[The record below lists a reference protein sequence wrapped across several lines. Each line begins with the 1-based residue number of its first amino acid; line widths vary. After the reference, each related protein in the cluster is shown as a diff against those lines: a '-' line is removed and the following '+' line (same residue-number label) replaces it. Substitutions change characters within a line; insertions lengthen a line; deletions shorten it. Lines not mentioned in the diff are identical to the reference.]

1 MKSMFRNNCVIG
13 IIFSALLIAGCG
25 QPMRRDTQVLMGSF
39 VEVISPD
46 PRAAGIV
53 FGEIRRIEN
62 ICSKFNEDS
71 ELSRL
76 NKTGEARVSEDLFY
90 LLKRSKDFWLASD
103 GAFDITVAPL
113 VDIWGFTK
121 RDYHLPSDD
130 QISKA
135 LGAVGSNK
143 IVFLETNN
151 VVKFTVS
158 GMKVDLGAIAPGYA
172 VDLAVKKL
180 KDAGITS
187 CLINCTGEI
196 YCLGDK
202 SGRDWTVAIKSPSG
216 GGIRQ
221 RLELKNK
228 AAATSGDYE
237 QYFIK
242 DKRRYSHII
251 DPRTGYPVD
260 SGISSVTVIAPD
272 CLTADAL
279 STAVFVMGKKKG
291 EEMAKRFPGVETII
305 IERTDR

>member
-1 MKSMFRNNCVIG
+1 MFRNNCVIG
-13 IIFSALLIAGCG
+13 IILSALLIAGCG

-76 NKTGEARVSEDLFY
+76 NKTGEARVSDDLFY

-113 VDIWGFTK
+113 ADIWGFTK
-121 RDYHLPSDD
+121 RDYHLPADD
-130 QISKA
+130 QIKKA
-135 LGAVGSNK
+135 LAAVGSNK
-143 IVFLETNN
+143 ILFLETNN

-158 GMKVDLGAIAPGYA
+158 GMKIDLGAIAPGYA
-172 VDLAVKKL
+172 VDCAVKKL

-196 YCLGDK
+196 YCLGDRA
-202 SGRDWTVAIKSPSG
+202 GRDWAVAIKAPSG
-216 GGIRQ
+216 SGIRQ
-221 RLELKNK
+221 RLELKDK
-228 AAATSGDYE
+228 AVATSGDYE
-237 QYFIK
+237 QYFVK
-242 DKRRYSHII
+242 GKRHYSHLI
-251 DPRTGYPVD
+251 DPRTGYPAD
-260 SGISSVTVIAPD
+260 SKISSVTVIAPD

-279 STAVFVMGKKKG
+279 STAVFIMGREKG
-291 EEMAKRFPGVETII
+291 EELVKRFPGVEVVVIP
-305 IERTDR
+305 RDNG